1 MLECLAWRPCS
12 LATLRPMADLATSP
26 VVDSPSAEAREDPGR
41 SRVVVALLALTTT
54 FLSTIDATI
63 VATALPAIRDNL
75 HTTINWAG
83 WTITVYS
90 LGVVLSMPTAG
101 RLANQ
106 LGQRRVFLWA
116 LALFTT
122 GSLFCGLST
131 NIYELIAFRALQSF
145 GGGALNPTAAGII
158 STYFGKGR
166 DRAIGLFSSIAAVGQ
181 FTGPVLG
188 GLFVGYLN
196 WHWIFFVNVPIGIT
210 ILVLVPRF
218 ISESRARGTQRIDF
232 TGMSLLAVFILFST
246 LMITNLGDRNVNS
259 VEFVLVPAI
268 SAAVAL
274 ALFIRHNCRVPD
286 PFVPLHLLYGR
297 GFGSI
302 NLINF
307 LWGFA
312 GWGMATL
319 VPLYAQDRYRLPA
332 LNSGTLLSSRGVT
345 MFIFGFFA
353 AMTLRR
359 SGYRLPM
366 IVGYLF
372 TVAGMLMMV
381 FSPQGIGP
389 FGWLAIAAGLTGVG
403 NGLASPSSRNAGL
416 ELVPDEVAS
425 TTGLRFMFNSIG
437 TIFSVSIVT
446 AILNRSSDPGLVQA
460 HIILVMAAIIGLVMV
475 PLVRGI
481 PEHKGE
487 W

>member
-1 MLECLAWRPCS
+1 MADRATSLLIEAPAT
-12 LATLRPMADLATSP
+12 LATK
-26 VVDSPSAEAREDPGR
+26 EAGR

-63 VATALPAIRDNL
+63 VATALPAIHHNL

-90 LGVVLSMPTAG
+90 LGVVISMPTAG

-116 LALFTT
+116 LALFTA
-122 GSLFCGLST
+122 GSLLCGLST

-158 STYFGKGR
+158 SEHFGNGR
-166 DRAIGLFSSIAAVGQ
+166 DRVIGLFSSIAAVGQ

-188 GLFVGYLN
+188 GVFVGYLS
-196 WHWIFFVNVPIGIT
+196 WHWIFFVNVPIGVV
-210 ILVLVPRF
+210 ILALVPRF
-218 ISESRARGTQRIDF
+218 ISKSQSRGTQRIDF
-232 TGMSLLAVFILFST
+232 TGMTLLAVFILLST
-246 LMITNLGDRNVNS
+246 LAITNLGDRNANAA
-259 VEFVLVPAI
+259 EFVVAPAI
-268 SAAVAL
+268 LAAAGVAV
-274 ALFIRHNCRVPD
+274 FIRHNWRVSD

-297 GFGSI
+297 GFGRI
-302 NLINF
+302 NLLNF

-319 VPLYAQDRYRLPA
+319 VPLYAQDRYGLSA
-332 LNSGTLLSSRGVT
+332 LNSGALLSSRGVT
-345 MFIFGFFA
+345 MFIFGFGA
-353 AMTLRR
+353 AMALRR

-366 IVGYLF
+366 TVGYLF
-372 TVAGMLMMV
+372 TVVGMLMMV

-416 ELVPDEVAS
+416 ELFPDEVAA

-446 AILNRSSDPGLVQA
+446 AILNRSGDPGLVQA
-460 HIILVMAAIIGLVMV
+460 HIILVMAAIIGLVMI

-481 PEHKGE
+481 PEHKGA